1 MRTFSFFLNLQLFFL
16 VSYTADGSVGYISG
30 SLATIVT
37 QLVSKSEAEKSCCSE
52 NPTENVCPDNEQD
65 SGQLTVQYH
74 AHYVTQIIPRLR
86 HHFMRGVSHL
96 SSTEPDL

>member
-1 MRTFSFFLNLQLFFL
+1 M
-16 VSYTADGSVGYISG
+16 SYTADGSVGYISG

-37 QLVSKSEAEKSCCSE
+37 QLVSSSSEAEKSCCSE

-74 AHYVTQIIPRLR
+74 AYYVTEIIPRLC
-86 HHFMRGVSHL
+86 HHSMRGVSHL